1 MAWEIER
8 KFLVKGDEWRKL
20 GEGVLYRQGYISVAV
35 RSVVRVRT
43 VGKKGCIGI
52 KSLVNDISR
61 REFEYEIPLTDA
73 NEMLDTVCMKP
84 LIEKHRYT
92 IRQGELVW
100 EVDEFHGENEGL
112 IVAEVELTDE
122 NQPVALPA
130 WVGEEVSGDPKY
142 LNANLVKH
150 PFNQW

>member
-20 GEGVLYRQGYISVAV
+20 GEGVLYRQGYISAAV
-35 RSVVRVRT
+35 RSIVRART
-43 VGKKGCIGI
+43 VGEKGFICV

-61 REFEYEIPLTDA
+61 REFEYEIPLADA
-73 NEMLDTVCMKP
+73 NEILDTVCMKP
-84 LIEKHRYT
+84 VIEKHRYT
-92 IRQGELVW
+92 IRQNELIW

-112 IVAEVELTDE
+112 IVAEVELKDE
-122 NQPVALPA
+122 NQAIARPT
-130 WVGEEVSGDPKY
+130 WVGDEVSGDPKY
-142 LNANLVKH
+142 LNANRVKH